1 MNFKKIL
8 TAAAAAAVLSAAG
21 ATAASADPYDHGYGY
36 RDRDFDRDHDNGR
49 HEGWYHNG
57 WRDRD
62 DWRGHRYV
70 DRDRIYWNL
79 RYRHIRF
86 YGDPFF
92 YRGHYVVRSF
102 DPYGRVVFVE
112 VNPYTGG
119 FVGFIRL

>member
-21 ATAASADPYDHGYGY
+21 ATAASADPDDHDRGYGY
-36 RDRDFDRDHDNGR
+36 HDRDFDRDHGR
-49 HEGWYHNG
+49 HEGWY
-57 WRDRD
+57 RDRD
-62 DWRGHRYV
+62 DHRYV

-102 DPYGRVVFVE
+102 DPYGRAVFVE